1 MAQGPTYSP
10 VFPFL
15 LTSFF
20 FPSYCHS
27 PGRRWRRRGRQRAGE
42 AVGGGRSCLAAQEGA
57 ETGLNELAR
66 PRGRMLI
73 ALRTT
78 SLKQRYI
85 RIPEFLMQFTCMAG
99 QGSQKKK
106 SCDWSK
112 RYVDHLNGKMK
123 CFHLQMSANFG
134 HSMTI
139 PNKFLDHFGGTLSRT
154 IELVS
159 PKGIMYIVKV
169 TEHMNKTIL
178 QCGWEAFVDA
188 HHIEENDSLLFRH
201 IENSRFEVLILDSD
215 GCEKVFTC
223 AGIKKTSSVQER
235 NAAPVDISRSTHD
248 ETTQSSGSKKFVRCQ
263 RASDSQRGKT
273 AKLAETSSSG
283 ESGEEGTDSSTSE
296 DESSYEL
303 DDPQMPPGRNYV
315 LSRWTSLSE
324 AQEEKVDMLV
334 QDIQPEIPVFVA
346 IMKHSNVNSR
356 RACLVIPKRYASAH
370 FPLESQT
377 ITLQRQGK
385 NKKWYPMF
393 YIRKD
398 GSGYM
403 LYGCWKNFVR
413 DNHVKEGDMCI
424 FHLTKFTGG
433 EFGATVHLLRETKSG
448 SLGSFHT
455 SHKRFDLR
463 DGRTWP
469 KVTGVRRVS
478 SRPYLTADRVSLTE
492 EQVRKVEEVV
502 HSIQSEGP
510 MYVSIMN
517 KSNVG
522 TDGLYIII
530 FGRQFATRYLPEG
543 EQTLT
548 LLMTGKSNAW
558 QVKMR
563 PRSGDAQ
570 MITTGWR
577 HFVHDNHLQ
586 IEDICL
592 FQLMNDETNQISDLA
607 SPGASLGLG
616 KLGTHQA
623 SSSTSGP
630 EKRNCC
636 SGKSPFKT
644 TIPNPEMKKYCDCC
658 KRYVDHSNGKMKCFH
673 RQMSANFEHSMFLDQ
688 FGGKISRTVELES
701 PKGNVYVVKV
711 SKHMNKTVLQC
722 GWEAFVDAHQIEEND
737 SLLFRHIEN
746 SRRASGVQ
754 ERNADPIDVSSSTHD
769 DTVQSS
775 GGERF
780 ARSESGSDS
789 QHREEAKESSSSE
802 HESSYD
808 LVDPQI
814 APMPGYVLSRGTN
827 LSQAHEEKLDMLV
840 QEIRPEIPLYV
851 TTMKHSNVNSHHASL
866 VIAKHYA
873 CAYFPHTSQT
883 ITLKWHGKNRKWHP
897 KFYIRKD
904 QVGYILHGRW
914 IDFVRH
920 NHVKEGDIC
929 IFHLKNFNGRKFRA
943 TVHLLRETIP
953 HSFGALHIPKRFE
966 SRNGRMRLK
975 MTDDRRVS
983 STECRRGTME
993 PSTTNVKKEA
1003 DNEQCNNGQGK
1014 RQEPLNFDVSVGSSK
1029 PYLTADRVSLT
1040 EEQFMKVEENVHSIQ
1055 SEGPIYVS
1063 IMNKSNVGTDGLYII
1078 TLGRQFA
1085 IRYLPEGEQTLTLLT
1100 TGTGKAWQVKMRPR
1114 SGDARMFTLGW
1125 RDFVRDNRL
1134 QTEDIC
1140 LFQLMKNSERGLA
1153 MKVHIIRHNERS

>member
-1 MAQGPTYSP
+1 
-10 VFPFL
+10 
-15 LTSFF
+15 
-20 FPSYCHS
+20 
-27 PGRRWRRRGRQRAGE
+27 
-42 AVGGGRSCLAAQEGA
+42 
-57 ETGLNELAR
+57 
-66 PRGRMLI
+66 
-73 ALRTT
+73 
-78 SLKQRYI
+78 
-85 RIPEFLMQFTCMAG
+85 MAG
-99 QGSQKKK
+99 QGSQ
-106 SCDWSK
+106 
-112 RYVDHLNGKMK
+112 
-123 CFHLQMSANFG
+123 
-134 HSMTI
+134 
-139 PNKFLDHFGGTLSRT
+139 
-154 IELVS
+154 
-159 PKGIMYIVKV
+159 
-169 TEHMNKTIL
+169 
-178 QCGWEAFVDA
+178 
-188 HHIEENDSLLFRH
+188 
-201 IENSRFEVLILDSD
+201 
-215 GCEKVFTC
+215 
-223 AGIKKTSSVQER
+223 
-235 NAAPVDISRSTHD
+235 
-248 ETTQSSGSKKFVRCQ
+248 
-263 RASDSQRGKT
+263 
-273 AKLAETSSSG
+273 
-283 ESGEEGTDSSTSE
+283 
-296 DESSYEL
+296 
-303 DDPQMPPGRNYV
+303 
-315 LSRWTSLSE
+315 
-324 AQEEKVDMLV
+324 
-334 QDIQPEIPVFVA
+334 
-346 IMKHSNVNSR
+346 
-356 RACLVIPKRYASAH
+356 
-370 FPLESQT
+370 
-377 ITLQRQGK
+377 
-385 NKKWYPMF
+385 
-393 YIRKD
+393 
-398 GSGYM
+398 
-403 LYGCWKNFVR
+403 
-413 DNHVKEGDMCI
+413 
-424 FHLTKFTGG
+424 
-433 EFGATVHLLRETKSG
+433 
-448 SLGSFHT
+448 
-455 SHKRFDLR
+455 
-463 DGRTWP
+463 
-469 KVTGVRRVS
+469 
-478 SRPYLTADRVSLTE
+478 
-492 EQVRKVEEVV
+492 
-502 HSIQSEGP
+502 
-510 MYVSIMN
+510 
-517 KSNVG
+517 
-522 TDGLYIII
+522 
-530 FGRQFATRYLPEG
+530 
-543 EQTLT
+543 
-548 LLMTGKSNAW
+548 
-558 QVKMR
+558 
-563 PRSGDAQ
+563 
-570 MITTGWR
+570 
-577 HFVHDNHLQ
+577 
-586 IEDICL
+586 
-592 FQLMNDETNQISDLA
+592 
-607 SPGASLGLG
+607 
-616 KLGTHQA
+616 
-623 SSSTSGP
+623 
-630 EKRNCC
+630 
-636 SGKSPFKT
+636 
-644 TIPNPEMKKYCDCC
+644 MKKYCDCC

-673 RQMSANFEHSMFLDQ
+673 RQMSANFEHSMIIPNKFLDQ

-737 SLLFRHIEN
+737 SLLFRHIKN

-789 QHREEAKESSSSE
+789 QHSKTAKLAATCSSGGSECTGEEAKESSSSE

-1140 LFQLMKNSERGLA
+1140 LFQLTKNSERGLA